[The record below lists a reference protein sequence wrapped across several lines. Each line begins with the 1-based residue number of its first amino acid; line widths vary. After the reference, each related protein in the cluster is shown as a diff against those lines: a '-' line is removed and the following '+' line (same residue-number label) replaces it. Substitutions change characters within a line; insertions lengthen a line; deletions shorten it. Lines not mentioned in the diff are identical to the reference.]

1 MSNNYVWSISALD
14 AYPTTPQPDC
24 VFCARW
30 QCVAT
35 SDQTH
40 TVNGQTVPYTA
51 RIYSTCNIVYN
62 PNEQYIPYANLT
74 QAEVLSWIYENG
86 VDQTATQTALDTM
99 IANQINPTVVTPKLP
114 WQTA

>member
-1 MSNNYVWSISALD
+1 MTTQYTWTISALD

-24 VFCARW
+24 VVNVHW

-51 RIYSTCNIVYN
+51 RIYSTCPIDYN

-74 QAEVLSWIYENG
+74 QAEVLAWIYGNG
-86 VDQTATQTALDTM
+86 VDQTATQTALDSM
-99 IANQINPTVVTPKLP
+99 IENQINPTVVSPALP
-114 WQTA
+114 WSA

>member
-1 MSNNYVWSISALD
+1 MSNVYTWTISALD

-24 VFCARW
+24 VFCAHW

-40 TVNGQTVPYTA
+40 TVNGQPYTA

-62 PNEQYIPYANLT
+62 PNEAYIPYANLT
-74 QAEVLSWIYENG
+74 QAEVLAWIYENG
-86 VDQTATQTALDTM
+86 VDQTATQIALDNM
-99 IANQINPTVVTPKLP
+99 IAFEINPTVVSPALP
-114 WQTA
+114 WATGA

>member
-1 MSNNYVWSISALD
+1 MNTYTWTISALD

-24 VFCARW
+24 VFNAHW

-35 SDQTH
+35 SDQTN
-40 TVNGQTVPYTA
+40 NGTPYTA

-74 QAEVLSWIYENG
+74 QAEVLAWIYENG
-86 VDQTATQTALDTM
+86 VDQTATQTALDGM
-99 IANQINPTVVTPKLP
+99 IENQINPTVVTPALP
-114 WQTA
+114 WSA

>member
-1 MSNNYVWSISALD
+1 MSNTYTWTVTAMD

-24 VFCARW
+24 VFCAHW

-74 QAEVLSWIYENG
+74 QAEVLAWIYENG
-86 VDQTATQTALDTM
+86 VDQTATQTALDGM
-99 IANQINPTVVTPKLP
+99 IENQINPTVVTPPLP
-114 WQTA
+114 WATT

>member
-1 MSNNYVWSISALD
+1 MNTYTWTISALD
-14 AYPTTPQPDC
+14 AYPTNPQPDC
-24 VFCARW
+24 VFCAHW

-51 RIYSTCNIVYN
+51 NVYSTCPIVYN

-74 QAEVLSWIYENG
+74 QAEVLNWIYENG
-86 VDQTATQTALDTM
+86 VDQTATQTALDGM
-99 IANQINPTVVTPKLP
+99 IENQINPTVVTPPLP
-114 WQTA
+114 WATT

>member
-1 MSNNYVWSISALD
+1 MANTYTWSISALD

-24 VFCARW
+24 VFNAHW

-35 SDQTH
+35 SDQTN
-40 TVNGQTVPYTA
+40 NGIPYTA

-86 VDQTATQTALDTM
+86 VDQTATQTALDGM
-99 IANQINPTVVTPKLP
+99 INAQINPTVVSPALP
-114 WQTA
+114 WASK

>member
-1 MSNNYVWSISALD
+1 MNTYTWTISALD

-24 VFCARW
+24 VVNVHW

-40 TVNGQTVPYTA
+40 AVNGQTVPYTA
-51 RIYSTCNIVYN
+51 NVYSTCPIVYN

-74 QAEVLSWIYENG
+74 QAEVLAWIYENG
-86 VDQTATQTALDTM
+86 VDQTATQTALDGM
-99 IANQINPTVVTPKLP
+99 IENQINPTVVTPALP
-114 WQTA
+114 WSA